1 MTVLRV
7 VTESERL
14 TEAQRT
20 ELAESLTAAVLD
32 VEVGVDN
39 PVGRTGVMVLFD
51 EIARGRWAVG
61 GHFDD
66 SFVSPPGRMLIEAR
80 VMEGVWT
87 PERRSALLL
96 RFYDAVA
103 KAFGVPRDAAFGTC
117 WVLFQQIEDGGWGA
131 LGRPLSITDILS
143 PAGFTADRQ
152 EDARRRV
159 AAGK

>member
-14 TEAQRT
+14 SETQRS
-20 ELAESLTAAVLD
+20 ELAEALTAAVLD

-51 EIARGRWAVG
+51 EFAKERWAVG

-87 PERRSALLL
+87 PERRSALLM

-103 KAFGVPRDAAFGTC
+103 KAFGVPRDSAFGTC

-143 PAGFTADRQ
+143 PAAFSEDRQ
-152 EDARRRV
+152 DDARRLLADR
-159 AAGK
+159 K